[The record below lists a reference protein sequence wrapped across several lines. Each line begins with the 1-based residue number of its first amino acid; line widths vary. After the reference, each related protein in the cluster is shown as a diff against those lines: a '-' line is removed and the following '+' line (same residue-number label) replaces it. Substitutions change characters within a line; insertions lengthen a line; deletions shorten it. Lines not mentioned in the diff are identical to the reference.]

1 VALQE
6 IRIPDI
12 GDAEDVEVIEILVKA
27 GADVA
32 VDDPLIV
39 IESDKASM
47 EVPATAA
54 GKLEKIAVAIGDK
67 VREGQVIA
75 VVDAA
80 GAQAKG
86 PSAPKSTTTQQPKPS
101 SQAGV
106 AKPEAPPKPATP
118 KENVPTKAQSTTN
131 ANAAS
136 NARSSAP
143 AQKSAGPTSRPTAD
157 AATAPSDSARKQR
170 IEVRVPDIG
179 DAQDVAVIEIAVKPG
194 QTVAV
199 DDLLVVLESDKASME
214 IPAPVPGRI
223 VSVDVADGAK
233 VEEGSL
239 IVVIETTEAGAP
251 SKERQ
256 PELAA
261 DEVKPPPESPTQ
273 GRGDGASRPD
283 RSDAAAI
290 AESPPSERAD
300 EPTPAPPSGVV
311 YAGPAVRR
319 LARELGVDLAKV
331 KGTGTHGR
339 ILKDDV
345 DGYVR
350 AALSAP
356 KSQVATSGIPPIPTI
371 DFSRFGQIETV
382 ALTRIRARGAGNLH
396 RSWLNVPHVTQHD
409 EADVSDL
416 ESFREELKAEAQSKG
431 IKLTP
436 LAFIVK
442 ATVAMLKQFPT
453 FNASLD
459 ASVRNIILKRYYHI
473 GLAVDTPDGLVVP
486 VLRNADQKG
495 VFELAKEIETLSQK
509 AQQNKLAVGDLQGA
523 SFTISSLG
531 AIGGTAFTPIIN
543 APEVAILGV
552 SRLTMKP
559 HWNGTAFEPRRV
571 LPVSL
576 SYDHRAINGA
586 EAGRFVTSLCQS
598 LKDMRRVLL

>member
-6 IRIPDI
+6 ILIPDI

-32 VDDPLIV
+32 IDDPLIV

-54 GKLEKIAVAIGDK
+54 GKLQKIAVAIGDK

-75 VVDAA
+75 VVDAVGSQTK
-80 GAQAKG
+80 GAQA
-86 PSAPKSTTTQQPKPS
+86 PK
-101 SQAGV
+101 
-106 AKPEAPPKPATP
+106 PKPAT
-118 KENVPTKAQSTTN
+118 Q
-131 ANAAS
+131 S
-136 NARSSAP
+136 NADPTPKKEVAQKAGPPPKKTGSKTEAARQRAVDPPKKSTASGDSSSA
-143 AQKSAGPTSRPTAD
+143 
-157 AATAPSDSARKQR
+157 APPVAARKR
-170 IEVRVPDIG
+170 MVEVRIPDIG
-179 DAQDVAVIEIAVKPG
+179 DAKDVVVVEIAVKPG

-214 IPAPVPGRI
+214 IPAPVAGR
-223 VSVDVADGAK
+223 VASVDVADGAS

-239 IVVIETTEAGAP
+239 LVVIESIDAVAAP
-251 SKERQ
+251 SETKL
-256 PELAA
+256 PDHAA
-261 DEVKPPPESPTQ
+261 DDADKTPEPASP
-273 GRGDGASRPD
+273 GG
-283 RSDAAAI
+283 SDAATADTADAARP
-290 AESPPSERAD
+290 AEAQHATAVSEETSTSTTPPSA
-300 EPTPAPPSGVV
+300 AV

-319 LARELGVDLAKV
+319 LARELGVDLSKV
-331 KGTGTHGR
+331 KATGTHDR
-339 ILKDDV
+339 VLKDDV
-345 DGYVR
+345 DAYVR
-350 AALSAP
+350 SALTAPRPSA
-356 KSQVATSGIPPIPTI
+356 SSMGGIPPIPTI
-371 DFSRFGQIETV
+371 DFSRFGPIETV
-382 ALTRIRARGAGNLH
+382 ALTRMRARGADNLH
-396 RSWLNVPHVTQHD
+396 RSWLNVPHVSQHD

-416 ESFREELKAEAQSKG
+416 ETFREELKAEAQAKG
-431 IKLTP
+431 VKLTP

-442 ATVAMLKQFPT
+442 ATVATLKQFPT

-459 ASVRNIILKRYYHI
+459 ASVRNLILKGYCHI
-473 GLAVDTPDGLVVP
+473 GLAVDTPEGLVVP

-495 VFELAKEIETLSQK
+495 VYELAKEIETLSQK

-531 AIGGTAFTPIIN
+531 AIGGTGFTPIIN

-552 SRLTMKP
+552 SRLTVKP
-559 HWNGTAFEPRRV
+559 YWNGSAFEPRRM